1 MEDVYVW
8 CAAASMAAQLPHTRV
23 DALKLLKLAK
33 EIWDE
38 FGPGA
43 DPLYVVN
50 VLRRRLIAAPSLEAV
65 PSGRPYKSSLV

>member
-1 MEDVYVW
+1 MEDLYCW
-8 CAAASMAAQLPHTRV
+8 CAAANMAAQLPHKRA
-23 DALKLLKLAK
+23 DALKLLKLVK

-50 VLRRRLIAAPSLEAV
+50 ALHLRLIAASSLAAV
-65 PSGRPYKSSLV
+65 PSDRPYKSSLV